1 MTKDLPITINEAKSA
16 LLARIVEGDEVVDA
30 AGAYQ
35 MLVMAECHE
44 RMTELQT
51 RDCDCPDCKPPFDEG
66 DEILT

>member
-1 MTKDLPITINEAKSA
+1 MTKLDEAKSA

-35 MLVMAECHE
+35 MLVMAECQE

-51 RDCDCPDCKPPFDEG
+51 RECDCPDCKPFGG
-66 DEILT
+66 DDTIEIGWP